1 MGLLRLLI
9 LSSLMLIST
18 LVASFAPFYLNL
30 SPRKVQLVSTY
41 STGLLVGAALTVVI
55 PEGVATVYA
64 SLRDSE
70 QEPHSHQHEHEHEEG
85 VSGWIGA
92 SLLAG
97 YILMQVPFLESDE
110 RCQSYI
116 IDSVTSHGHGESH
129 PTSQNPP
136 PSLRHMPS
144 HLSELE
150 PLSPPRTSTDSES
163 HPDDPSSSN
172 FTIRMHSP
180 TSSTRSRFRPHRE
193 PHPAQQ
199 SSAIS
204 LLLGLLFHSLSDGIS
219 LGASTLSSSSA
230 SDSPSSPSSSSSLSS
245 VIFLAI
251 MLHKA
256 PTAFALSN
264 LLNSTATA
272 SKSFIKRGLILF
284 SLSAPVGAIVTYL
297 LLKLLV
303 GNEAGEGSSWWT
315 GLTLVFSG
323 GTFLFV
329 ATSHVTS
336 EQTGGQG
343 EENGQTEAETIGTR
357 MRLGFVLAGMI
368 TPGILSKLVGHG
380 H

>member
-9 LSSLMLIST
+9 LSSLMLVST

-30 SPRKVQLVSTY
+30 SPLKVKLVSTY

-55 PEGVATVYA
+55 PEGVAAVYE
-64 SLRDSE
+64 SLSDS
-70 QEPHSHQHEHEHEEG
+70 QDSQHSGSPQSHSHHHEEG
-85 VSGWIGA
+85 VSSWIGA

-97 YILMQVPFLESDE
+97 FILM
-110 RCQSYI
+110 YI
-116 IDSVTSHGHGESH
+116 IDSITSHDDSH
-129 PTSQNPP
+129 QSSRSRSHSNPP

-150 PLSPPRTSTDSES
+150 PLSPPRTSTESSS
-163 HPDDPSSSN
+163 HPDDPSSSDW
-172 FTIRMHSP
+172 TIPMHSP
-180 TSSTRSRFRPHRE
+180 TSSTRSNPHHRDS
-193 PHPAQQ
+193 H
-199 SSAIS
+199 SSPTRSGIS
-204 LLLGLLFHSLSDGIS
+204 LLLGLLLHSLSDGIS
-219 LGASTLSSSSA
+219 LGASTLTSSTGSEPPSSS
-230 SDSPSSPSSSSSLSS
+230 SSSSSLSS

-272 SKSFIKRGLILF
+272 SKSFVKRGLVLF

-303 GNEAGEGSSWWT
+303 GEDAGEGLEWST

-336 EQTGGQG
+336 EKTEGFV
-343 EENGQTEAETIGTR
+343 EEDETEGETIGR
-357 MRLGFVLAGMI
+357 GSRLGLVLAGMI